1 MSHLQFDDY
10 EIDIEQRRLTENGL
24 PLRLGGR
31 AFDILSALVSRAG
44 DVVTKEELIALVWP
58 TTIVDEGAL
67 RVHLV
72 ALRKALGDHARHLI
86 ETIPGRGYV
95 FAGDVRKISSEEAVH
110 KPVSP
115 IANHPVGS
123 LPRMPKRL
131 IGRSEYI
138 RSTLELLDKS
148 RLLTLAGPG
157 GIGKTAI
164 AVSCANAVAE
174 KRRVVFI
181 DLATLIDGEGLL
193 STLATE
199 LGLSTFGDDV
209 LPGIVVELSKK
220 PTLLLLD
227 GCERIVDAV
236 ANSAEIILRE
246 SPTTQILAT
255 TREPLR
261 TSMEKVRQVAPL
273 ELPPEGEDGSDI
285 STVPAI
291 ELFTSLAVLAGDNLD
306 LSGRSNLQLVADI
319 VRSLDGI
326 PLAIELAAARLFD
339 MDLPSLHSSV
349 AEPISFLRRGRRTAP
364 PRQQTMRATLDWSY
378 STLSDEEKELLLRLS
393 VFAGTFS
400 TDAALAISEKLDDPD
415 TFHEAFDGLFLKS
428 LLAVTQ
434 RGGRFKLLLTT
445 RDYAREKLAE
455 TRFSRSCR
463 LTHALYCLGRLRA
476 ANEQWY
482 QIDPPTWRADNGEIV
497 NDLRCA
503 LLWALG
509 EDGDEDL
516 GLALTAISDT
526 AWVQFGL
533 MSEQLSASE
542 RALKLFEA
550 KGISDPGLEMKLRMS
565 YGIALYHTKTFDRN
579 GDVIDQ
585 YNRAL
590 DLAVEARDIT
600 MLMRII
606 AGAAAIHTA
615 NGHYQK
621 AIDLVHRFK
630 KEFDQMPPPARSHF
644 LNHNYHYIGDFD
656 NAMEHARIT
665 LIPPRELQKP
675 PPNSSSY
682 FDIRVSA
689 FCVIV
694 KTLWIQG
701 RYSAAETTLHE
712 ALDEVMEKDHA
723 ISTCLFLAA
732 SACPTALGIGN
743 AVLGERLVGMLRE
756 ASTRN
761 SLLRWR
767 AWGQAYEDVIAATRE
782 NDSVLFD
789 RTVSRLGGTPFENCL
804 VIGGRLASAELLE
817 RIVPEGTW
825 CGAEVLRMRGEL
837 AMPTSPTDGRALLQ
851 RAHDL
856 AVRQAAGT
864 FALRCATSLYRHSS
878 PDRRSASRSALLKAL
893 DAVEYRQDITD
904 VAEAASLLSP

>member
-10 EIDIEQRRLTENGL
+10 EIDIEQRRLSENGI

-31 AFDILSALVSRAG
+31 AFDILSALVRRAG
-44 DVVTKEELIALVWP
+44 DVVTKDELITMVWP
-58 TTIVDEGAL
+58 TTTVDEGAL

-72 ALRKALGDHARHLI
+72 ALRKALGDQARHLI

-95 FAGDVRKISSEEAVH
+95 FAGSVRQISREEATPE
-110 KPVSP
+110 PVALVASHP
-115 IANHPVGS
+115 IAS

-138 RSTLELLDKS
+138 QTTLDLLEKT

-164 AVSCANAVAE
+164 AVYCANAASE
-174 KRRVVFI
+174 KKRVVFI
-181 DLATLIDGEGLL
+181 DLAALADGDGLL

-199 LGLSTFGDDV
+199 LGLSTFGDDI

-227 GCERIVDAV
+227 GCERIVDA
-236 ANSAEIILRE
+236 AAQSAEVILRE

-261 TSMEKVRQVAPL
+261 TSNEKVRQVAPI
-273 ELPPEGEDGSDI
+273 ELPPETEDGSDI
-285 STVPAI
+285 SGVPAV
-291 ELFTSLAVLAGDNLD
+291 ELFTSLALLAGDNLD
-306 LSGRSNLQLVADI
+306 LSGRRSLGLVADI

-339 MDLPSLHSSV
+339 MDLPSLHRSV
-349 AEPISFLRRGRRTAP
+349 AEPIAFLRRGRRTAP
-364 PRQQTMRATLDWSY
+364 PRQQTMKATLDWSY
-378 STLSDEEKELLLRLS
+378 STLSPAEKELLLRLS

-400 TDAALAISEKLDDPD
+400 TEAALAITGKADDPD

-434 RGGRFKLLLTT
+434 RGGSFKLLLTT

-455 TRFSRSCR
+455 TQFSRSCR
-463 LTHALYCLGRLRA
+463 LTHARYCLDRLRSA
-476 ANEQWY
+476 THEWY
-482 QIDPPTWRADNGEIV
+482 QVDARKWREDNGDIV

-509 EDGDEDL
+509 EDGDDDL
-516 GLALTAISDT
+516 GLALAATSDT
-526 AWVQFGL
+526 VWVQFGL
-533 MSEQLSASE
+533 ISEQLSASE
-542 RALKLFEA
+542 RALKLYET
-550 KGISDPGLEMKLRMS
+550 KGISDPSLEMKLRMS

-585 YNRAL
+585 YDRVL
-590 DLAVEARDIT
+590 DLAVAAGDIN
-600 MLMRII
+600 MLMRVIG
-606 AGAAAIHTA
+606 GAAAIHTA

-621 AIDLVHRFK
+621 AIDLVHRFE
-630 KEFDQMPPPARSHF
+630 KEFDQKPPQARSHF

-656 NAMEHARIT
+656 SAMEHAQIA
-665 LIPPRELQKP
+665 LVPPRDATKP
-675 PPNSSSY
+675 PPNSGSY
-682 FDIRVSA
+682 FDLRISA

-694 KTLWIQG
+694 KTHWIQG
-701 RYSAAETTLHE
+701 RYSDAEAVLDE
-712 ALDEVMEKDHA
+712 ALREVMERGHA
-723 ISTCLFLAA
+723 ISTCLYLAA

-743 AVLGERLVGMLRE
+743 AALGTKLLGMLRE

-767 AWGQAYEDVIAATRE
+767 AWGEAYEAVIAAKNE
-782 NDSVLFD
+782 NDPVAYV
-789 RTVSRLGGTPFENCL
+789 RTVSRLGGTPLENCL
-804 VIGGRLASAELLE
+804 VLGGRLANAELLE
-817 RIVPEGTW
+817 RIAPEGNW
-825 CGAEVLRMRGEL
+825 CSAEILRLRGEL
-837 AMPTSPTDGRALLQ
+837 AVQTSPTEGRSLLQ
-851 RAHDL
+851 AAYDL
-856 AVRQAAGT
+856 ARKQAAGT
-864 FALRCATSLYRHSS
+864 FALRCATSLYRHS
-878 PDRRSASRSALLKAL
+878 PPERSIALRNGVLKAL
-893 DAVEYRQDITD
+893 DAVEYRED
-904 VAEAASLLSP
+904 VADVADATSVL